1 MRFFKICSEY
11 FNDELDIEEWKIGNL
26 KILPKKGDLS
36 NPNNWR
42 GINFLDVVSKL
53 MSILLTILLQIVL
66 GKLGT
71 PIQFGASQNT
81 GCPDGSFFLRSMLQM
96 DKEHDI
102 DSWVVFVDLV
112 KGFDSIH
119 HELMFKLLKKLVSLI
134 VLYKLLKNFI
144 GISRSK

>member
-1 MRFFKICSEY
+1 MI
-11 FNDELDIEEWKIGNL
+11 
-26 KILPKKGDLS
+26 ILLLRCVGIDDLTTLIKFH
-36 NPNNWR
+36 
-42 GINFLDVVSKL
+42 GIKLLDVVSKF
-53 MSILLTILLQIVL
+53 MSIVLIIRPQIVL
-66 GKLGT
+66 EKIGT

-81 GCPDGSFFLRSMLQM
+81 GCPDGSFFLRSMLQI

-119 HELMFKLLKKLVSLI
+119 HELMFKLFKKLVSLI